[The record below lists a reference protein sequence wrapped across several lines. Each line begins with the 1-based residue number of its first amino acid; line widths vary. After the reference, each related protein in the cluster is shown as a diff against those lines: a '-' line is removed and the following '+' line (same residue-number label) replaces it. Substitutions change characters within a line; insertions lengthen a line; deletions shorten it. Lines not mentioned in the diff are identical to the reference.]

1 MGGGAATAIVAAI
14 VGLVVGYGVSA
25 VVSKG
30 KVESQV
36 GEVRKEAMM
45 MKQEAEKKEAM
56 MKEEAMKQSEDA
68 AMAKKT
74 DTKAADLRVLINA
87 IERQHVNLASAAV
100 RSGFDGRKDFEA
112 VAKSLDENSVALSKA
127 VGSVYGPDA
136 EKKFLDIWRSH
147 IGFFVDYTL
156 AAKKGDKA
164 GMEKAVQNLGG
175 YADAIADLLSKANP
189 NNLPREAVKS
199 LVLEHVGL
207 LKGAV
212 DAYGAGKYPDS
223 YAQQAAADAQIGKI
237 ADALSGAIVKQF
249 PEKF

>member
-25 VVSKG
+25 VVSKS
-30 KVESQV
+30 KIESQI
-36 GEVRKEAMM
+36 GEAQKQVTMVKEEADKKEAL
-45 MKQEAEKKEAM
+45 MKQEAMKKNEDQAM
-56 MKEEAMKQSEDA
+56 M
-68 AMAKKT
+68 KKT

-87 IERQHVNLASAAV
+87 LERQHVGLASAAV
-100 RSGFDGRKDFEA
+100 RSKFDGRKDFDGA
-112 VAKSLDENSVALSKA
+112 ASSLDENSVALSKA
-127 VGSVYGPDA
+127 VGSIYGPDA
-136 EKKFLDIWRSH
+136 EKKFLEIWRSH
-147 IGFFVDYTL
+147 IGFFVDYTV

-189 NNLPREAVKS
+189 NLPREAVKS

-212 DAYGAGKYPDS
+212 DAYGSGKYPDS
-223 YAQQAAADAQIGKI
+223 YTQQAAADAQIGKI

-249 PEKF
+249 PDKF